1 MRDHGGRA
9 GPARPPR
16 PSRRWWRP
24 RLAALI
30 AMLALALTVAACGG
44 SGKANGVASLGGSG
58 KATATTSPGGS
69 SDNQQAAVA
78 FARCMRQ
85 HGVNMPDPNP
95 DIDWSQEGRAPRWDA
110 AWQACRQLLPPAPTP
125 QNSRPSPQELGQLRA
140 FAVCMRAHGIDLSDP
155 DPTTGN
161 MNMGG
166 RLRGVPKDQLK
177 DDPGYKAAEAA
188 CRDKLPGRERQRKR

>member
-1 MRDHGGRA
+1 MHDHGGRA

-16 PSRRWWRP
+16 PSRRWP
-24 RLAALI
+24 HLAGLVGAVV
-30 AMLALALTVAACGG
+30 ALTLAVAACGG
-44 SGKANGVASLGGSG
+44 GGKSNGVASLSG
-58 KATATTSPGGS
+58 ANKPTATTSPGGG
-69 SDNQQAAVA
+69 SDNRQAAVA

-110 AWQACRQLLPPAPTP
+110 AWQACRQLLSPDPTP

-166 RLRGVPKDQLK
+166 RLGGVPKDQLN
-177 DDPGYKAAEAA
+177 DDPGYKAAQAA
-188 CRDKLPGRERQRKR
+188 CRDKLTAREKRQKR